1 MKLSSI
7 FLKSVND
14 TLSWS
19 IVKLA
24 LVVGIPL
31 AFIWIGI
38 GNLFWDSVFSLS
50 SHFISWIPFSIL
62 KSNAAFLIGGFV
74 WFLVV
79 LATYAI
85 IIALF
90 NVPIYKMISP
100 KKYESFSIVLLIV
113 ISVGW
118 TIFAIGNWDLVYKEL
133 AKLLTWFPFQTLQ
146 DGVAWLLS
154 MLVFYNLYIVSMYI
168 AVMIFNKPF
177 LNIIA
182 LRDYS
187 LEDETNSIE
196 NSKFLK
202 TVCKDLSIFFIFLFI
217 SFPLFFVPFVNILIQ
232 LVLWTW
238 FIKESYFLSAASA
251 YATKEEIERLSG
263 HGTAKWSIAFLG
275 SFLNLLPVVNIFAP
289 FFTQTMFFH
298 WVMQNRK

>member
-14 TLSWS
+14 TLSWN

-31 AFIWIGI
+31 AFIWIGL

-50 SHFISWIPFSIL
+50 SEVISWIPFSIL

-79 LATYAI
+79 LATYAV

-90 NVPIYKMISP
+90 NVPIYKMLSP
-100 KKYESFSIVLLIV
+100 KKYEAFSVVLLIL
-113 ISVGW
+113 ISIGW
-118 TIFAIGNWDLVYKEL
+118 TLFAIENWDLVYKEL

-154 MLVFYNLYIVSMYI
+154 MLLFYNLYIVSMYI
-168 AVMIFNKPF
+168 VVMIFNKPF
-177 LNIIA
+177 LKIIA
-182 LRDYS
+182 MRDYG
-187 LEDETNSIE
+187 LEYETNSIKT
-196 NSKFLK
+196 SKFLK
-202 TVCKDLSIFFIFLFI
+202 TVFKDLGIFFLFLII

-238 FIKESYFLSAASA
+238 FIKESYFLSAAST
-251 YATKEEIERLSG
+251 YATKDEIEKLSE
-263 HGTAKWSIAFLG
+263 HGTVKWMIAFVG

-298 WVMQNRK
+298 WIMQNRK